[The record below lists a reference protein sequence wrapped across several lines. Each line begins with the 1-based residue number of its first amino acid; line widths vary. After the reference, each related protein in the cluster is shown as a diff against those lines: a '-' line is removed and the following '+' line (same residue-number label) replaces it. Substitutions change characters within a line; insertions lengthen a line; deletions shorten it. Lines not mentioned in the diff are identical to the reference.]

1 MCDILFFKY
10 CGIPKQAESFP
21 TRYIL
26 ISNIFFRVNKVLQ
39 VLLVLEEFQACLD
52 PQGNGDLSGVLGNL
66 VQLVMLA
73 TRV

>member
-1 MCDILFFKY
+1 MRFLFFKY
-10 CGIPKQAESFP
+10 CGNLNKPSHFQ
-21 TRYIL
+21 RL
-26 ISNIFFRVNKVLQ
+26 IFLSVISSCRVNEVLQ